1 MKKVLFAVLIAIAAF
16 ACKEPDQGLTL
27 PEPDKGVSYVLEGV
41 VNTEGFEWSES
52 AIIGLYSMQTEVK
65 AVNLEC
71 KIEGYVE
78 PVAPGEDEE
87 AVAPEGGE
95 ATPAAY
101 AAEMPANARRF
112 NTPALD
118 LVKGENKF
126 MVYYP
131 YSEDMAYAGGWIYD
145 LNVSAS
151 QVQGIANVAADCFSF
166 GVASGTPK
174 VDETF
179 QFTMNPITALA
190 QVKITS
196 TEFADYAVKK
206 VSIWNEDDV
215 TISGA
220 FNVNVETMEFQLYPN
235 ETPTR
240 AGVQIST
247 PKLLSEITTQN
258 IYVNLLPCDLTG
270 KDMWLMV
277 EMEGAKGS
285 VTLPVKKEGVKF
297 EAGKTT
303 TIDLS
308 NLSMA
313 DNAVGEWYVPTES
326 RLLAGLGYA
335 YGDAN
340 CYLIQCKNGSTYN
353 GATYTPNAD
362 IPNEVKIDIRPRG
375 DLSKVVDPKGATFEW
390 FKKGAQTAV
399 FGQGTGAVYTART
412 AGYTAS
418 AVDPTA
424 YEVTYDGNYT
434 VTVKNTGAYA
444 GAPILLMI
452 KDGKILWAWSFWNI
466 SADCTQ
472 LEATKIGDYEF
483 ANMLI
488 GQNTTQYE
496 TWVANKNGSNPDPV
510 YRFVAYYQWGRH
522 VPSHY
527 WDYYWSVDLGLASV
541 PFEGWMTSASGNVP
555 VWITQPVTLAEALA
569 RPVGG
574 IYAPGA
580 NVPSWCSEVYTDL
593 WGDTSYSRDK
603 AEVGTKSIYDPCPKG
618 WRVPDVLA
626 ADYIDENDASIEYST
641 LKGAPAAKLGG
652 IYFLSAGYVN
662 RMCYPGETGSGR
674 LSQMGCG
681 QDGSPT
687 GAAKWGA
694 MWSNMAGANQ
704 GFMLRHQSDVSLKD
718 CVGMQVGGMNR
729 QAAAPVRCIKDTD
742 NR

>member
-16 ACKEPDQGLTL
+16 ACKEPDEGLTL

-65 AVNLEC
+65 AVNLMC
-71 KIEGYVE
+71 KIEGWVDPNASTE
-78 PVAPGEDEE
+78 GEG
-87 AVAPEGGE
+87 EGE
-95 ATPAAY
+95 TTETPAPAPASFN

-131 YSEDMAYAGGWIYD
+131 YSEDMAYAGDWIYD

-166 GVASGTPK
+166 GIASGTPK

-340 CYLIQCKNGSTYN
+340 CYLIQCKSGSTYN

-390 FKKGAQTAV
+390 FKKGAQTEV
-399 FGQGTGAVYTART
+399 PGQGTGAVYVART
-412 AGYTAS
+412 AGYEAS
-418 AVDPTA
+418 KVDPTA

-452 KDGKILWAWSFWNI
+452 KGGKILWAWSFWNI
-466 SADCTQ
+466 SADGTK
-472 LEATKIGDYEF
+472 LESKQIGDYEF

-496 TWVANKNGSNPDPV
+496 SWTANKNGTAPDVV
-510 YRFVAYYQWGRH
+510 YRFVTYYQWGRY
-522 VPSHY
+522 VPSHF
-527 WDYYWSVDLGLASV
+527 WDNYWSVDKGDGVA
-541 PFEGWMTSASGNVP
+541 GNV
-555 VWITQPVTLAEALA
+555 VAWLTTPVTLAESLA

-574 IYAPGA
+574 IYGPEA
-580 NVPSWCSEVYTDL
+580 NDPSWCSEVYTDL

-626 ADYIDENDASIEYST
+626 VDHLDANDSTIEYST
-641 LKGAPAAKLGG
+641 INGAPAAKLGG
-652 IYFLSAGYVN
+652 IDFLSAGYVN
-662 RMCYPGETGSGR
+662 RMAYPGETGAGR

-681 QDGSPT
+681 KNGTRT
-687 GAAKWGA
+687 GDAKWGA
-694 MWSNMAGANQ
+694 MWSNMAGTNQ
-704 GFMLRHQSDVSLKD
+704 GFMLRHQSDASLQD
-718 CVGMQVGGMNR
+718 CVGMKVSGMNR